1 VSNDLWLVIGVQAA
15 GKSTVSDLLARECD
29 RGVHIRG
36 GQFYRWAVSGWVHPS
51 VESSEEARRLLDLRY
66 HLSAQAAHEYCR
78 AGFTTVVQ
86 DNIFG
91 DDVPTWLKDANVQPS
106 HLVVLRPSV
115 SVVKQ
120 RDQMRQRA
128 VGKVAY
134 RPGGVSIEQLDEIL
148 ATTPRIGLWLDTSNQ
163 TPAETLNEIMS
174 RQNEAVIGPF

>member
-1 VSNDLWLVIGVQAA
+1 
-15 GKSTVSDLLARECD
+15 
-29 RGVHIRG
+29 
-36 GQFYRWAVSGWVHPS
+36 
-51 VESSEEARRLLDLRY
+51 LDLRY

-134 RPGGVSIEQLDEIL
+134 RPGRVSIEQLDEIL